1 MIDFNDIAFGIM
13 CLLTGF
19 YAGFAIAMKLK

>member
-1 MIDFNDIAFGIM
+1 MIDFNSIAFGIM
-13 CLLTGF
+13 CLLAGF